1 MQKEE
6 TYNPSLR
13 WSEKAAGEKED
24 GSLHDAS
31 FYTLLRQPTERVDYL
46 CFTLK
51 NGRQHMVSASD
62 ITEMCHEPGSSIV
75 LFFHAGTV
83 HIEGRNLDALFGHLQ
98 DRRVKEVRE
107 FSDSRE
113 TVLNTDALFV
123 SRIAFDSENLRRAGM

>member
-13 WSEKAAGEKED
+13 WSEKATGEKED
-24 GSLHDAS
+24 SLHETA
-31 FYTLLRQPTERVDYL
+31 FFTLLRQPTDRVDYL

-51 NGRQHMVSASD
+51 NGRQHMVAASD
-62 ITEMCHEPGSSIV
+62 ISEMCHEPGASIV
-75 LFFHAGTV
+75 LFFNAGTV
-83 HIEGRNLDALFGHLQ
+83 HIEGRNLDELFRHLQ

-107 FSDSRE
+107 FADSRE
-113 TVLNTDALFV
+113 TVFNTNALFV